1 MASHHDYRGF
11 VCVSIQVLLSKPR
24 RLRVTYSEQHGGV
37 LGLHSKHLTL
47 RVQAGYLLLVTFD
60 LLGQVLLETSRS
72 RSVVMVITG
81 EQSIH
86 IAITFYSLTSVLFV
100 VVVFL
105 LWVPSCSYQHL
116 DLEVFTILHSFP
128 LVMLQYVEYLMV

>member
-24 RLRVTYSEQHGGV
+24 PLRVTHSEQHGGV

-47 RVQAGYLLLVTFD
+47 RVQTGYLLLVTLD

-72 RSVVMVITG
+72 RSVVMVTTG

-86 IAITFYSLTSVLFV
+86 IVLTFYSLTSVLFV
-100 VVVFL
+100 VVVFFAL
-105 LWVPSCSYQHL
+105 G
-116 DLEVFTILHSFP
+116 T
-128 LVMLQYVEYLMV
+128 